1 MIKACEKRP
10 VSMDQLDNAAD
21 EIVAELHRDHQRE
34 VPSSIIGMKVIEKL
48 QAIDPVAYIRYV
60 SVYRQFANVDEF
72 IELIRRMERKSMND
86 PLQRKLSF

>member
-1 MIKACEKRP
+1 M
-10 VSMDQLDNAAD
+10 NFT
-21 EIVAELHRDHQRE
+21 EIAKTRQSCRNFDPARE
-34 VPSSIIGMKVIEKL
+34 VEEEKL

-72 IELIRRMERKSMND
+72 IELIRRMERKSQND